1 MLSHHKVNQQTYSE
15 AHMLAEILIGSALGI
30 IAGLTPG
37 IHSNT
42 FAIFTVIY
50 ASKLENA
57 WVVIIS
63 STIAYTIA
71 DIIPTTLLGVPD
83 EETALATFPAHEMV
97 LEGRALEAISI
108 SAFSSFLSL
117 LFSLPLF
124 LSTTVIAAN
133 YDVVR
138 KLTPLVLVFVS
149 TFLIMSERADV
160 LEGSLASWRKRI
172 YALLVF
178 CVSGFLGFVS
188 LDNSHLAQ
196 VNPAGSIFLPLL
208 TGLFGV
214 PVLIQTTGGRIPE
227 QRAEL
232 RFPNVNSAAK
242 GSLAGF
248 AVSIFPGI
256 SSGIATAIA
265 SFGEK
270 GREGYI
276 AAMSG
281 ANTSNAL
288 LCLYMLTASGRAR
301 SGAAK
306 ALKELGHIPTYLEIT
321 SVSVISAVI
330 ALATT
335 IVVSF
340 ILISRIGK
348 LRPSIFSFAVF
359 ILLILI
365 VYYFTGVFGLA
376 VFFTAASIGF
386 AAPLLE
392 VRRVNCMGCLVI
404 PILLHALF

>member
-1 MLSHHKVNQQTYSE
+1 MLISRIAAE
-15 AHMLAEILIGSALGI
+15 AHMLVEILIGSTLGI

-42 FAIFTVIY
+42 FAVLTVIY
-50 ASKLENA
+50 ASRLENA
-57 WVVIIS
+57 WVLIVS
-63 STIAYTIA
+63 SAIAYTIA
-71 DIIPTTLLGVPD
+71 DIVPTTLLGVPD

-97 LEGRALEAISI
+97 LEGRAFEAISI

-117 LFSLPLF
+117 LLSLPLF
-124 LSTTVIAAN
+124 LSITAVAAN
-133 YDVVR
+133 YDVVK
-138 KLTPLVLVFVS
+138 KLTPLVLIFIS
-149 TFLIMSERADV
+149 TFLIMSEKADA
-160 LEGSLASWRKRI
+160 LEGSLAVWRKRM

-178 CVSGFLGFVS
+178 CASGLLGIVVFS
-188 LDNSHLAQ
+188 NPYPAEL
-196 VNPAGSIFLPLL
+196 NPAGSIFLPLL

-214 PVLIQTTGGRIPE
+214 PVLMQTTGGRIPE
-227 QRAEL
+227 QIAEL
-232 RFPNVNSAAK
+232 RFPDVNSAAK

-265 SFGEK
+265 SFGERR
-270 GREGYI
+270 REGYI

-288 LCLYMLTASGRAR
+288 LCLYMLTASGKAR
-301 SGAAK
+301 SGAAE
-306 ALKELGHIPTYLEIT
+306 ALKDLGYLPSYLEIT
-321 SVSVISAVI
+321 FVSIVSAII
-330 ALATT
+330 ALTT
-335 IVVSF
+335 TLVISF

-376 VFFTAASIGF
+376 VLFTAASIGF
-386 AAPLLE
+386 AAPLLG
-392 VRRVNCMGCLVI
+392 VRRVNCMGCLI
-404 PILLHALF
+404 LPILFHAF